1 MCSQNRKKGMDAYRR
16 AAKGSAPRDLSSVL
30 APKKAGNPVD
40 NQDADLPPPY
50 TELPELSVLP
60 SYLSACPL
68 KPYRPFPHTI
78 RAHHRLSQLN
88 SITLGGPDKDRLY
101 YVEVHKG
108 FQHVDPLGYRA
119 GVVLRNGPRSKDEV
133 LAAAGEEMQSAL
145 RIYAV
150 PLGPDPN
157 SVFFLP
163 PMEFGTNSRAMTM
176 ERMRPGVLRNRTR
189 AFTFF
194 VEVEPLRSMRRQKFE
209 WVQDTNGECVKMPGF
224 RLVRVVATEGKG
236 SSESDASTSA
246 PRSADDV
253 YGETIATLTFPH
265 ASLVSREAFT
275 LCMLGSAKDGR
286 LGERCEIAIVV
297 TALRIWN
304 FHAKGQLDKPQL

>member
-1 MCSQNRKKGMDAYRR
+1 MDAHRKV
-16 AAKGSAPRDLSSVL
+16 AKGPGTRDLSSVL
-30 APKKAGNPVD
+30 RPKKAGHLAD
-40 NQDADLPPPY
+40 DDDADLPPPY
-50 TELPELSVLP
+50 TELPELHVLP
-60 SYLSACPL
+60 SYRSACPL
-68 KPYRPFPHTI
+68 KPYRPFPQTL

-88 SITLGGPDKDRLY
+88 SITLSGPDKDRLY

-119 GVVLRNGPRSKDEV
+119 GVVLRNGPRSRDEV

-150 PLGPDPN
+150 PLDPDPN

-163 PMEFGTNSRAMTM
+163 PLEFGTNSRAMAM
-176 ERMRPGVLRNRTR
+176 ERMRPGVLGNRTR

-194 VEVEPLRSMRRQKFE
+194 VEVEPLRSMRRQKFV
-209 WVQDTNGECVKMPGF
+209 WAQDTDGDDGVKMPGF
-224 RLVRVVATEGKG
+224 RLVRAMAAEAKG
-236 SSESDASTSA
+236 GSECDMDASASA
-246 PRSADDV
+246 SASRPADAV
-253 YGETIATLTFPH
+253 YGETVAALAFPH
-265 ASLVSREAFT
+265 TSLVSREAFT
-275 LCMLGSAKDGR
+275 LSMLGSARDGR

-304 FHAKGQLDKPQL
+304 FHAKGQLD